1 MATHDHFVREGDDLV
16 ADVPIGF
23 AQAALGAH
31 ITFVTL
37 DGDEE
42 ELAIAPGTQSG
53 RELRIRGK
61 GVPSVNGRGR
71 GDLRVVLRV
80 ETPTKLEDGEVE
92 LLRQFAEAR
101 GEDDRP
107 AVEGP
112 VPEAQVRLHVS
123 LQDAGQAHA
132 FVTDLS
138 APALGADDRHHFD
151 RVLRLRPGDG
161 HHGGRRQ
168 GLLAG
173 LPLWRTSW
181 SRSGR

>member
-1 MATHDHFVREGDDLV
+1 MTSTSTSACAAHDHFVREGDDLV

-31 ITFVTL
+31 LTFVTL

-80 ETPTKLEDGEVE
+80 ETPTKLEDG
-92 LLRQFAEAR
+92 R
-101 GEDDRP
+101 GRAAP
-107 AVEGP
+107 AVRRGP
-112 VPEAQVRLHVS
+112 R
-123 LQDAGQAHA
+123 
-132 FVTDLS
+132 
-138 APALGADDRHHFD
+138 
-151 RVLRLRPGDG
+151 
-161 HHGGRRQ
+161 
-168 GLLAG
+168 
-173 LPLWRTSW
+173 
-181 SRSGR
+181 